1 VPDERMSVS
10 VLKPSFMQGIRTLA
24 KLAKPNP
31 EAEVVFFREGRE
43 LVISAVG
50 GSHRMP
56 IEGNWEGQVR
66 VSSDFLRLLTKV
78 PPTAS
83 PVIIA
88 VEGDKL
94 RIGTSKLPCITQLD
108 VAPPIEIPHDPPL
121 HVVLALECSHSREE
135 IERSG
140 LLPTLENAQ
149 SERDRL
155 LEQAADTLNPLGVK
169 QEDLRLLIDR
179 CVRRAN
185 GLL

>member
-1 VPDERMSVS
+1 MTDQSMKVS
-10 VLKPSFMQGIRTLA
+10 VLKPSFMQGIKVLS

-31 EAEVVFFREGRE
+31 EAEVVFYRDSTE

-94 RIGTSKLPCITQLD
+94 RIGTSKFPCVTQLD

-121 HVVLALECSHSREE
+121 HLVLALQLRHSKEE
-135 IERSG
+135 IEQSG
-140 LLPTLENAQ
+140 LLPTLKSAQ
-149 SERDRL
+149 SERDKL
-155 LEQAADTLNPLGVK
+155 LEQAVDTLKPLGVEP
-169 QEDLRLLIDR
+169 EDLRLLADR
-179 CVRRAN
+179 CVRRVN